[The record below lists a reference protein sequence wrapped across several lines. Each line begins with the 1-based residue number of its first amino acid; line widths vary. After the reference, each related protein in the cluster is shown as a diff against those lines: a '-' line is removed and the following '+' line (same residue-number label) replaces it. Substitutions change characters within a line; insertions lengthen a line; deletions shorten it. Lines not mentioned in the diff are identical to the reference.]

1 MGVSFCSNQGG
12 VTTEFPTLKGQ
23 PQQKAPPT
31 TQTNKPKASKRGKE
45 EVTALSV
52 GSWLI
57 DWIGF
62 TPYLQYYS
70 HITAVVADKHKFSFW
85 SEY

>member
-1 MGVSFCSNQGG
+1 MLYYAVSLMGVSFCSNQGG

-57 DWIGF
+57 DWIVF
-62 TPYLQYYS
+62 YAVSAILQPYNGGGC
-70 HITAVVADKHKFSFW
+70 W
-85 SEY
+85 